1 MERLQTCSIIR
12 LNQQGLTRSEF
23 YPYMRA
29 VDLVES
35 ILPKSF
41 RALHTIKIYLP
52 SKTELVPVP
61 KASSYLGAFGILIS
75 SNTALVVQ
83 DPSAPAPRVVHH
95 DSVMI
100 PKGFNCGLCRPATD
114 GSLVYLL
121 ARTKQQS
128 DLALGGYIFWVFV
141 YDWKSR
147 HGLRVRLPEVFPRQI
162 LAFSLY
168 KLTSINIR
176 KVAGG
181 RSWGLDTRSS
191 YKTGGI

>member
-1 MERLQTCSIIR
+1 MH
-12 LNQQGLTRSEF
+12 
-23 YPYMRA
+23 A

-61 KASSYLGAFGILIS
+61 RASSYLGAFGTLMS
-75 SNTALVVQ
+75 SNTTPVVQ

-100 PKGFNCGLCRPATD
+100 PKGYNCGLCRPATD

-121 ARTKQQS
+121 AQTKQRLF
-128 DLALGGYIFWVFV
+128 LALGGYIFWVFV
-141 YDWKSR
+141 YDWKTR
-147 HGLRVRLPEVFPRQI
+147 HGLRVPLPEVFPRKFF
-162 LAFSLY
+162 AFSLY
-168 KLTSINIR
+168 QLTSRNIR
-176 KVAGG
+176 RVAGG
-181 RSWGLDTRSS
+181 RSWGRDTR
-191 YKTGGI
+191 